1 MMSTEILLGCVMIV
15 ICMAIQCVVVSLLL
29 RGLRTLEKKNLIG
42 SSIISSS
49 ALLIAVLLVLLAG
62 NLFQAVLWAAMFLA
76 GGQFEDF
83 STAFYHSLVNF
94 TTLGYGDVVMSTDW
108 RLLGA
113 LEAANGVLM
122 LGLTTS
128 VLYSTVSALF
138 QRRQRK
144 TTDKL
149 ATPNHQS
156 ANKEKT

>member
-1 MMSTEILLGCVMIV
+1 MSTEILLGCVMIV
-15 ICMAIQCVVVSLLL
+15 ICMAIQCVVVSVLL
-29 RGLRTLEKKNLIG
+29 RGLHTLEEKHLIG
-42 SSIISSS
+42 ASIISAS

-76 GGQFEDF
+76 GGEFEEF

-94 TTLGYGDVVMSTDW
+94 TTLGYGDVVMRTE
-108 RLLGA
+108 RRILGA

-138 QRRQRK
+138 HRRHSK
-144 TTDKL
+144 VKDKK
-149 ATPNHQS
+149 AIS
-156 ANKEKT
+156 R